1 MKDRDWEK
9 KLKKNKIAEAAN
21 DLFVAKGLTNVSMK
35 EIASS
40 VGYSKSSLYSY
51 FNSKEDIISYILEM
65 AIEEAE
71 EYYENLDTKQFEES
85 QKMLDYIIE
94 NELENI
100 LYDNNLFE
108 LLNQNHQEFLT
119 LFSENKSLIEKMKK
133 LREKELKI
141 VKKILTEY
149 IDDEKQLTLCANML
163 IQIFHGINHYLY
175 FTETTMSIKEIKKY
189 LKNFLFYGFKGKS

>member
-21 DLFVAKGLTNVSMK
+21 DLFVKKGLTNVSMK

-175 FTETTMSIKEIKKY
+175 FTEKTMSIKEIKKY